1 MVDRKQGQEPKNK
14 TVPGLNCFT
23 DHQERKRGTMADN
36 TRDTT
41 KDNIPRI
48 EGEVLPG
55 TEEPKVYISAKTGKK
70 YNGDNLKPFN
80 GSVNTLSTREAQERG
95 RKGGQKSGEV
105 RREQA
110 KARRT
115 AQDILKAITEYQM
128 SDDQIQA
135 VIGDEG
141 RAILGDDKAAYSVM
155 LCRMILQGMD
165 GDTKAAQFVRDTIGD
180 TLPTKTEA
188 SVEVITADDVQMIE
202 NARKALTG

>member
-1 MVDRKQGQEPKNK
+1 M
-14 TVPGLNCFT
+14 T
-23 DHQERKRGTMADN
+23 DKPRNETEQVQKIDGDIIPAAEDQQQDN
-36 TRDTT
+36 
-41 KDNIPRI
+41 NI
-48 EGEVLPG
+48 
-55 TEEPKVYISAKTGKK
+55 YISAKTGKK
-70 YNGDNLKPFN
+70 YNGDNLISFGTP
-80 GSVNTLSTREAQERG
+80 GNTLSHQEAVENG
-95 RKGGQKSGEV
+95 RKGGLKSGEV

-141 RAILGDDKAAYSVM
+141 RAILGNDKAAYSVM

-180 TLPTKTEA
+180 TLPTQTQVQAEI
-188 SVEVITADDVQMIE
+188 ITADDVKLLE
-202 NARKALTG
+202 NMRDALTG